1 MPARSKLS
9 CYGAVYAIAARDLFG
24 YGAWY
29 ILVWLFTTVVL
40 AATVMGLYVGAY
52 RVAPQALPL
61 AAALWSIAIAS
72 FLRLT
77 WRHLS
82 TVITDDIRSGDIA
95 LRMRYPFSY
104 LGYVWADHAGRSM
117 PTAAPFLALAAYLI
131 GGLPVVPS
139 MGIAIPVF
147 LVMVVGSFMLS
158 ALLYTLMGL
167 LAFWMEDA
175 MPVVRIVE
183 KAMVV
188 VGGSVVPI
196 MMLPPPIRNVLEFI
210 PLTATGFPAQVTSPD
225 FLAHAP
231 KLLAIEFGWVAVF
244 AALVAVL
251 WHHAKQRV
259 EVNGG

>member
-1 MPARSKLS
+1 MPVRSKLS
-9 CYGAVYAIAARDLFG
+9 RYGAVYAIAARDLFG
-24 YGAWY
+24 YGGWY
-29 ILVWLFTTVVL
+29 IAVWILTTITL

-52 RVAPQALPL
+52 RVAPQSLPL

-82 TVITDDIRSGDIA
+82 SVITDDIRSGDIA
-95 LRMRYPFSY
+95 LRIRYPFAY

-117 PTAAPFLALAAYLI
+117 PTAAPFLALAAYLFS
-131 GGLPVVPS
+131 GLPTIPS
-139 MGIAIPVF
+139 PELAIPLF
-147 LVMVVGSFMLS
+147 LVMVAGSFLLS

-175 MPVVRIVE
+175 SPVVRIVE

-188 VGGSVVPI
+188 LGGSIIPI
-196 MMLPPPIRNVLEFI
+196 ALLPSAARNVLEFI

-231 KLLAIEFGWVAVF
+231 KLLAIEYGWIVACAVVV
-244 AALVAVL
+244 ALVWRRAR
-251 WHHAKQRV
+251 QRI